1 MQEHLQQAKKP
12 EGKKIMHCPYCGG
25 LNQERAT
32 FCVSCGR
39 DLTRPPK
46 QQAAYTPARPGV
58 APQGRP
64 INAPPIYRAPNPPAP
79 QGYAPAPPRP
89 ASQPVQPQ
97 QAPTGRRQQVSAGTV
112 QAPAPIVPP
121 SPAPEPEPPAPF
133 PPKTLEQFQQLL
145 EPGAQQYTVVESRV
159 GDGRRKLVRIAYP
172 HCAGWQQA
180 ATLLKA
186 LKEQQ
191 DAQCNAIIIQ
201 GVLPQQQ
208 DVYAFTN
215 GQLQFER
222 NVRLGGQVGNRYVV
236 ETENG
241 FASNATR
248 FVLNE

>member
-1 MQEHLQQAKKP
+1 MR
-12 EGKKIMHCPYCGG
+12 CPYCGG

-32 FCVSCGR
+32 FCVNCGR
-39 DLTRPPK
+39 DLTRPPR
-46 QQAAYTPARPGV
+46 QQAAYPPVRPGAV
-58 APQGRP
+58 PQGWP
-64 INAPPIYRAPNPPAP
+64 TNAPPVYGAPNPQMP
-79 QGYAPAPPRP
+79 QGSVPAPPRP

-97 QAPTGRRQQVSAGTV
+97 QAQAPASRRQQVSASPV
-112 QAPAPIVPP
+112 REQAPIIPP
-121 SPAPEPEPPAPF
+121 VPAPEPEPPAPF

-145 EPGAQQYTVVESRV
+145 APGAQQYTVVESLV

-186 LKEQQ
+186 LREQQ
-191 DAQCNAIIIQ
+191 DARCNAITIQ
-201 GVLPQQQ
+201 GVLPQQP

-222 NVRLGGQVGNRYVV
+222 DVRLGGQTGNRYVV

-241 FASNATR
+241 FTSSSTR